1 MARIRRLAGRAWRG
15 FDGLAGDTVWAAS
28 NDGLGLLSSMVSF
41 YLITRALPNERYG
54 GYVGLY
60 GLLGAIGAF
69 SYSGVGLA
77 ALHRLIGERDDPDET
92 LRSFLSL
99 TVITGAA
106 LSALAIGLSLAFL
119 RLSAVEICLL
129 VVAELLGPAV
139 IFISA
144 LLIQGVSG
152 FAASARVRL
161 GVVLIRLGS
170 VLLLHLTGRLTIT
183 ALGLTILA
191 CFTIYGAW
199 ILAVHLP
206 RHGYTVSFGWPNG
219 LSLRSSGVFSVPMVA
234 TKLQTDAD
242 KFLLNAFGFRAEAGV
257 YGAAYRIVLLGLTP
271 LGSLDTA
278 AFQRFLP
285 RSEPGA
291 IGVHWRRSTR
301 LAMLMGGTSVVV
313 ALGLWICLPLLHF
326 LVEDRYDEAFDIV
339 PWLLFM
345 MPLISTSNLALNGL
359 LGLGRPKTRMNVT
372 IVSSVISMASY
383 LTLIPSHG
391 WKGAVIAT
399 YVSEV
404 ALAIIAWTTLWYYQR
419 RADDEARRL
428 PAPPAESDLV
438 D

>member
-1 MARIRRLAGRAWRG
+1 MTRTWRG
-15 FDGLAGDTVWAAS
+15 FDGLAGDTLWS
-28 NDGLGLLSSMVSF
+28 GLHDGLALLSSMASF
-41 YLITRALPNERYG
+41 YLITRALPTERYG

-77 ALHRLIGERDDPDET
+77 ALHRLIGERDDPDDT

-99 TVITGAA
+99 TVMTGAV

-119 RLSAVEICLL
+119 RLGAVEISLI

-152 FAASARVRL
+152 FAASIRVKL
-161 GVVLIRLGS
+161 GVVAIRLAS
-170 VLLLHLTGRLTIT
+170 VLLLHFTGHLTLP

-191 CFTIYGAW
+191 SFTVYGVW

-206 RHGYTVSFGWPNG
+206 RHGYAVSFGWPNG

-234 TKLQTDAD
+234 SKLQTDAD

-271 LGSLDTA
+271 LGSLDNA

-285 RSEPGA
+285 RGEPGE
-291 IGVHWRRSTR
+291 IGAHWRRSTR
-301 LAMLMGGTSVVV
+301 LAMLMATASVVV
-313 ALGLWICLPLLHF
+313 ALGLWICLPLFHF
-326 LVEDRYDEAFDIV
+326 LIEDRYNEAFDIV
-339 PWLLFM
+339 PWLLFTV
-345 MPLISTSNLALNGL
+345 PLLATSNLALNGL
-359 LGLGRPKTRMNVT
+359 LGLGRPTTRMYVT
-372 IVSSVISMASY
+372 IASSVISMVSY
-383 LTLIPSHG
+383 LLLIPSNG
-391 WKGAVIAT
+391 WKGAVAAT
-399 YVSEV
+399 YISEV
-404 ALAIIAWTTLWYYQR
+404 ALAVIAWSTLWHYQR
-419 RADDEARRL
+419 RADDEVRRV
-428 PAPPAESDLV
+428 ASPPVSTGQRG
-438 D
+438 

>member
-1 MARIRRLAGRAWRG
+1 MAVRRLATRAWRG
-15 FDGLAGDTVWAAS
+15 FDGLAGDTLWSGAH
-28 NDGLGLLSSMVSF
+28 DGLALVASMVSF
-41 YLITRALPNERYG
+41 YLITRALPTERYG

-77 ALHRLIGERDDPDET
+77 ALHRLIGERDDPDDT

-99 TVITGAA
+99 TVITGAV

-119 RLSAVEICLL
+119 RLGALEISLI

-144 LLIQGVSG
+144 LLVQGVSG
-152 FAASARVRL
+152 FAASVRVKL
-161 GVVLIRLGS
+161 GVVVIRLGA
-170 VLLLHLTGRLTIT
+170 VVVLHLGGQLTLT

-191 CFTIYGAW
+191 CFVVYGAW
-199 ILAVHLP
+199 LLAVHLP

-219 LSLRSSGVFSVPMVA
+219 VSLRSSGVFSVPMVA

-271 LGSLDTA
+271 LGSLDNA

-285 RSEPGA
+285 RGEPGDL
-291 IGVHWRRSTR
+291 GVHWRRSTR
-301 LAMLMGGTSVVV
+301 LAMLMGAASVAV
-313 ALGLWICLPLLHF
+313 ALGLWVCLPLLHF
-326 LVEDRYDEAFDIV
+326 LVEDRYNEAFDIV

-345 MPLISTSNLALNGL
+345 VPLVSTTNLALNGL
-359 LGLGRPKTRMNVT
+359 LGLGRPRTRMNVT
-372 IVSSVISMASY
+372 IVSSVISMVSY
-383 LTLIPSHG
+383 LTLIPSNG
-391 WKGAVIAT
+391 WKGAVTAT
-399 YVSEV
+399 YISEV
-404 ALAIIAWTTLWYYQR
+404 ALAVIAWSTLWFYQR
-419 RADDEARRL
+419 RADDDARRS
-428 PAPPAESDLV
+428 AAASVGTGLV

>member
-1 MARIRRLAGRAWRG
+1 MPGRRWATRVWRG
-15 FDGLAGDTVWAAS
+15 FDGLAGDTLWS
-28 NDGLGLLSSMVSF
+28 GLHDGLALVTSMVSF
-41 YLITRALPNERYG
+41 FLITRALPTERYG

-77 ALHRLIGERDDPDET
+77 ALHRLIGERDDPDDT

-106 LSALAIGLSLAFL
+106 LSALAIGLSVAFL
-119 RLSAVEICLL
+119 RLGALEISLI

-152 FAASARVRL
+152 FAAAVRVKL
-161 GVVLIRLGS
+161 GVVAIRLGS
-170 VLLLHLTGRLTIT
+170 VVLLHLTGQLTIT

-191 CFTIYGAW
+191 SFVVYGAW
-199 ILAVHLP
+199 MLLVHLP

-271 LGSLDTA
+271 LGSLDNA

-285 RSEPGA
+285 RGGPGDL
-291 IGVHWRRSTR
+291 GVHWRRSTR
-301 LAMLMGGTSVVV
+301 LAMLMGAASVVV
-313 ALGLWICLPLLHF
+313 ALGLWVCLPLLHF
-326 LVEDRYDEAFDIV
+326 LVEDRYNEAFDIV
-339 PWLLFM
+339 PWLLGM
-345 MPLISTSNLALNGL
+345 VPLVSTTNLALNGL
-359 LGLGRPKTRMNVT
+359 LGLGRPGTRMNVT
-372 IVSSVISMASY
+372 IVSSVISMVSY
-383 LTLIPSHG
+383 FTLIPSNG
-391 WKGAVIAT
+391 WKGAAIAT
-399 YVSEV
+399 YISEV
-404 ALAIIAWTTLWYYQR
+404 ALAIIAWATLWYHQR
-419 RADDEARRL
+419 RADEETRRSGS
-428 PAPPAESDLV
+428 APVGTELV